1 MPTTTPASPSTSP
14 KPLETGLSVALEAY
28 DASAGV
34 LVPGFGLGPAVLHP
48 FEHHPPLDFVH
59 DPYLDGAQDIDD
71 NDDQVSSLSFG
82 FSSDFTTDFSLGN
95 EVVAPLHQQQ
105 QQQQSSYLKHHHH
118 HHHHPD
124 HQNQQYSSHHHHQTY
139 DTMNLPSSHIP
150 PRRSASI
157 HSLTPS
163 RDLIVAAKSP
173 EKSAAA
179 AAATATKSKRSN
191 RECKRGVRL
200 NFIDVQVK
208 KPPYMPPTVEWSVQ
222 FQDESRQIA
231 SEYVGG
237 LGRYAHLD
245 KVAVAAAP
253 RPEPSHL
260 EQTLRHQGHL
270 LPHARAAPGPD
281 ASVSPRTHLQHHPP
295 PPQLPPSYAS
305 YPPHAA
311 HRPPEPPRAADY
323 PPHRRESESAT
334 AYLTPQNSA
343 HPGPHPYA
351 GYEHFAALRDNA
363 HHSHSHHHSHSRSHT
378 HRDSDASS
386 AASIVPQPTAPPPSY
401 RHSAAA
407 PGAANGANALA
418 PDGMMTPPPS
428 EKATAGEREYLNS
441 PEEILYMQVF
451 VEEVGVW
458 MDSLDKEKHFSR
470 LIPYHALKSPMLL
483 NAFLACGVKHLTLVN
498 PAYQDDKAL
507 FYYDTAT
514 TQLLRSLQNPDRNT
528 GECATT
534 AVVLNVYEIMSEKP
548 AQRMNHIAGAR
559 ALIRECKWDA
569 RSSGIGAACFWL
581 NIGMEVLS
589 CLAFN
594 WQTSWDPDSWG
605 LDMDFAA
612 ESNGAGAATAAAA
625 ASGDGF
631 GSEELWVHRILYIVA
646 KIANF
651 RATIPRFQEPSPHDE
666 QIRLGNRLA
675 QWQDLKRL
683 CDKWNNAC
691 PRTMHPFGYLYPSQ
705 TNSKSAFPNVWL
717 IKRAAII
724 GRLFYHTAQCLLAQT
739 NPMEPGKAS
748 EEMRALQLHH
758 AHQVC
763 GIVAHTKDRGVASVA
778 IRSLAIASAVLTDP
792 REQEEVLEILDKIHT
807 ASGWRLGKIHSELK
821 KSWGWPSPAGGNT
834 PVMAHPDP
842 RGGSSGGGGK
852 YYASSTS
859 GGAPPAMTAAS
870 SQPPAAPMK
879 ALVNPLS
886 FADFS
891 LPNHPYQNWY
901 EPPNRNNSYSSQTFL

>member
-1 MPTTTPASPSTSP
+1 
-14 KPLETGLSVALEAY
+14 
-28 DASAGV
+28 
-34 LVPGFGLGPAVLHP
+34 
-48 FEHHPPLDFVH
+48 
-59 DPYLDGAQDIDD
+59 
-71 NDDQVSSLSFG
+71 
-82 FSSDFTTDFSLGN
+82 
-95 EVVAPLHQQQ
+95 
-105 QQQQSSYLKHHHH
+105 
-118 HHHHPD
+118 
-124 HQNQQYSSHHHHQTY
+124 
-139 DTMNLPSSHIP
+139 MNLPSSHIP

-163 RDLIVAAKSP
+163 RDLLIKLKSP

-179 AAATATKSKRSN
+179 AAATATKSKRVRTGCLTCRERHLKCDEGLPECLNCRKSS

-208 KPPYMPPTVEWSVQ
+208 QPPYMPPTVEWSVQ

-245 KVAVAAAP
+245 KQAAAP
-253 RPEPSHL
+253 APPRHTSHL
-260 EQTLRHQGHL
+260 EPTLRHQGHL
-270 LPHARAAPGPD
+270 LPHARASGPD
-281 ASVSPRTHLQHHPP
+281 TSVSPRTRVLPHPP
-295 PPQLPPSYAS
+295 PPPMYSYA
-305 YPPHAA
+305 
-311 HRPPEPPRAADY
+311 HRHEPPRPAAESVY
-323 PPHRRESESAT
+323 PRRDSDNP
-334 AYLTPQNSA
+334 YLTPQNSA
-343 HPGPHPYA
+343 HPGPHPY
-351 GYEHFAALRDNA
+351 GLHDHFASHRDA
-363 HHSHSHHHSHSRSHT
+363 PPRHPG

-401 RHSAAA
+401 RSSAAA
-407 PGAANGANALA
+407 AVAAAANPQA

-428 EKATAGEREYLNS
+428 EKASAAEREYLNS

-470 LIPYHALKSPMLL
+470 LIPYHSLKSPMLL

-498 PAYQDDKAL
+498 PAYKDDKAL

-514 TQLLRSLQNPDRNT
+514 TQLLRSLQNPDRNM

-569 RSSGIGAACFWL
+569 KSSGIGAACFWL

-594 WQTSWDPDSWG
+594 WQTSWDPDQWG
-605 LDMDFAA
+605 LNMDFAA
-612 ESNGAGAATAAAA
+612 DTGSAVAAATRS

-631 GSEELWVHRILYIVA
+631 GQEELWVQRILYIVA

-683 CDKWNNAC
+683 CDRWNNAC

-724 GRLFYHTAQCLLAQT
+724 GRLFYHTAQCILAQT

-763 GIVAHTKDRGVASVA
+763 GIVAHTKDRGIASVA

-792 REQEEVLEILDKIHT
+792 REQEEVLEILDKIH
-807 ASGWRLGKIHSELK
+807 AESGWRLGKIHSELK
-821 KSWGWPSPAGGNT
+821 KAWGWPSPAPSHVNLPGINDHRGSVGYGRPGPPGN
-834 PVMAHPDP
+834 
-842 RGGSSGGGGK
+842 
-852 YYASSTS
+852 
-859 GGAPPAMTAAS
+859 PPAMVASSSGPPGSSAAS
-870 SQPPAAPMK
+870 SAPMK

-901 EPPNRNNSYSSQTFL
+901 EPPNRSNTHNSQSFL

>member
-1 MPTTTPASPSTSP
+1 MPTTAPTRTFR
-14 KPLETGLSVALEAY
+14 VALEAY

-34 LVPGFGLGPAVLHP
+34 LVPGLGLGSAVLNP
-48 FEHHPPLDFVH
+48 FEHPPLDFVH
-59 DPYLDGAQDIDD
+59 DPYLGVDD
-71 NDDQVSSLSFG
+71 DDEDQVSSLSFG
-82 FSSDFTTDFSLGN
+82 FSSDFTPDFGLGPDADAASN
-95 EVVAPLHQQQ
+95 SESA
-105 QQQQSSYLKHHHH
+105 SSYLGNHHHH
-118 HHHHPD
+118 HHHHH
-124 HQNQQYSSHHHHQTY
+124 HQQQSYHQQHYHHHAN
-139 DTMNLPSSHIP
+139 MNLPSSHIP

-163 RDLIVAAKSP
+163 RDLLVKPKSP
-173 EKSAAA
+173 EKAAAA
-179 AAATATKSKRSN
+179 AAATATKSKR
-191 RECKRGVRL
+191 VRTGCL
-200 NFIDVQVK
+200 TYVQVK

-245 KVAVAAAP
+245 KKAVVAAPP
-253 RPEPSHL
+253 RHLGHL
-260 EQTLRHQGHL
+260 EPTLRHQSHL
-270 LPHARAAPGPD
+270 LPHARASGPD
-281 ASVSPRTHLQHHPP
+281 ASISPRTHLLHHPP
-295 PPQLPPSYAS
+295 APPPP
-305 YPPHAA
+305 PPPMYSHHPY
-311 HRPPEPPRAADY
+311 HREPPPRGAVEPSAY
-323 PPHRRESESAT
+323 PRRESDP
-334 AYLTPQNSA
+334 AYLTPQNSGYPA
-343 HPGPHPYA
+343 PHHPYSLH
-351 GYEHFAALRDNA
+351 EHFTSYRD
-363 HHSHSHHHSHSRSHT
+363 SGGGGIGSRTHG
-378 HRDSDASS
+378 HRDSDTSS

-401 RHSAAA
+401 RSSAAA
-407 PGAANGANALA
+407 ANPLA

-498 PAYQDDKAL
+498 PAYEDDKAL

-514 TQLLRSLQNPDRNT
+514 TLLLRSLQNPDRNT

-594 WQTSWDPDSWG
+594 WQTSWDPDQWG
-605 LDMDFAA
+605 LNMDFASDGGRA
-612 ESNGAGAATAAAA
+612 GGAAAAAAA
-625 ASGDGF
+625 ASRSGDGF
-631 GSEELWVHRILYIVA
+631 GQEEVWVHRILYIVA
-646 KIANF
+646 KITNF

-666 QIRLGNRLA
+666 QIRLGNRLQ

-792 REQEEVLEILDKIHT
+792 REQEEVLEILNKIH
-807 ASGWRLGKIHSELK
+807 AESGWRLGSIHGELK
-821 KSWGWPSPAGGNT
+821 RAWGWPSPAPSHASVPGVLGE
-834 PVMAHPDP
+834 H
-842 RGGSSGGGGK
+842 RGSLGGGG
-852 YYASSTS
+852 YGGRS
-859 GGAPPAMTAAS
+859 GPPGNPPAMATSSAPSASNAAS
-870 SQPPAAPMK
+870 SAPMK
-879 ALVNPLS
+879 SLVNPLS
-886 FADFS
+886 YADFS
-891 LPNHPYQNWY
+891 LPNAPYKDWWR
-901 EPPNRNNSYSSQTFL
+901 PPNRNDSYGYQAFP

>member
-1 MPTTTPASPSTSP
+1 
-14 KPLETGLSVALEAY
+14 
-28 DASAGV
+28 
-34 LVPGFGLGPAVLHP
+34 
-48 FEHHPPLDFVH
+48 
-59 DPYLDGAQDIDD
+59 
-71 NDDQVSSLSFG
+71 
-82 FSSDFTTDFSLGN
+82 
-95 EVVAPLHQQQ
+95 
-105 QQQQSSYLKHHHH
+105 
-118 HHHHPD
+118 
-124 HQNQQYSSHHHHQTY
+124 
-139 DTMNLPSSHIP
+139 MNLPSSHIP
-150 PRRSASI
+150 PRRAASI

-163 RDLIVAAKSP
+163 RDLLIKPKSP

-179 AAATATKSKRSN
+179 AAATATKSKRVRTGCLTCRERHLKCDEGLPECLNCRKSS

-208 KPPYMPPTVEWSVQ
+208 QPPYMPPTVEWSVQ

-245 KVAVAAAP
+245 KQAAAP
-253 RPEPSHL
+253 APPRHTSHL
-260 EQTLRHQGHL
+260 EPTLRHQGHL
-270 LPHARAAPGPD
+270 LPHARASGPD
-281 ASVSPRTHLQHHPP
+281 TSVSPRTRVLPHPP
-295 PPQLPPSYAS
+295 PPPMYSYA
-305 YPPHAA
+305 
-311 HRPPEPPRAADY
+311 HRHEPPRPATESVY
-323 PPHRRESESAT
+323 PRRDSDNP
-334 AYLTPQNSA
+334 YLTPQNSA
-343 HPGPHPYA
+343 HPGHHPY
-351 GYEHFAALRDNA
+351 GLHDHFASHRDGPPR
-363 HHSHSHHHSHSRSHT
+363 HPG

-386 AASIVPQPTAPPPSY
+386 AASIVPQPTVPPISY
-401 RHSAAA
+401 RSSAAA
-407 PGAANGANALA
+407 AAVAAAANPQA

-428 EKATAGEREYLNS
+428 EKASAAEREYLNS

-470 LIPYHALKSPMLL
+470 LIPYHSLKSPMLL

-498 PAYQDDKAL
+498 PAYKDDKAL

-514 TQLLRSLQNPDRNT
+514 TQLLRSLQNPDRNM

-569 RSSGIGAACFWL
+569 KSSGIGAACFWL

-594 WQTSWDPDSWG
+594 WQTSWDPDQWG
-605 LDMDFAA
+605 LNTDFAA
-612 ESNGAGAATAAAA
+612 DTGAAVAAAA
-625 ASGDGF
+625 RSASGDGF
-631 GSEELWVHRILYIVA
+631 GQEELWVQRILYIVA

-683 CDKWNNAC
+683 CDRWNNAC

-724 GRLFYHTAQCLLAQT
+724 GRLFYHTAQCILAQT

-763 GIVAHTKDRGVASVA
+763 GIVAHTKDRGIASVA

-792 REQEEVLEILDKIHT
+792 REQEEVLEILDKIH
-807 ASGWRLGKIHSELK
+807 AESGWRLGKIHSELK
-821 KSWGWPSPAGGNT
+821 KAWGWPSPAPSHANLPGINDHRGSVGYGRPGPPGNP
-834 PVMAHPDP
+834 PVMAASSSGPP
-842 RGGSSGGGGK
+842 GSS
-852 YYASSTS
+852 
-859 GGAPPAMTAAS
+859 AAS
-870 SQPPAAPMK
+870 SAPMK

-901 EPPNRNNSYSSQTFL
+901 EPPNRSNTHNSHSFL

>member
-1 MPTTTPASPSTSP
+1 MPTTIPAPQPQSRQP
-14 KPLETGLSVALEAY
+14 ALEAY

-34 LVPGFGLGPAVLHP
+34 LVPGFGLGSAVLHP
-48 FEHHPPLDFVH
+48 YEHPPLDFVH
-59 DPYLDGAQDIDD
+59 DPYLGVDD
-71 NDDQVSSLSFG
+71 DDDDQVSSLSFG
-82 FSSDFTTDFSLGN
+82 FSSDFTPDFALGPEADSAASN
-95 EVVAPLHQQQ
+95 PESHAS
-105 QQQQSSYLKHHHH
+105 SSYLKHGL
-118 HHHHPD
+118 
-124 HQNQQYSSHHHHQTY
+124 HHHQQSY
-139 DTMNLPSSHIP
+139 QQHHYQPGNMNLPSSHIP

-163 RDLIVAAKSP
+163 RDLLVKPKSP

-179 AAATATKSKRSN
+179 AAATATKSKRVRTGCLTCRERHLKCDEGLPDCVNCRKSN

-237 LGRYAHLD
+237 LSRYAHLD
-245 KVAVAAAP
+245 KQAAAAAAAAP
-253 RPEPSHL
+253 PRHTSHL
-260 EQTLRHQGHL
+260 EPTLRHQGHL
-270 LPHARAAPGPD
+270 LPHARASGPD
-281 ASVSPRTHLQHHPP
+281 ASVSPRTHLLHHPP
-295 PPQLPPSYAS
+295 PPPMYSYS
-305 YPPHAA
+305 
-311 HRPPEPPRAADY
+311 HRLEPPPRAVESAY
-323 PPHRRESESAT
+323 PRRESDNP
-334 AYLTPQNSA
+334 YLTPQNSA
-343 HPGPHPYA
+343 HPGPHPY
-351 GYEHFAALRDNA
+351 GLHDHFASYRDSA
-363 HHSHSHHHSHSRSHT
+363 PRHHG

-401 RHSAAA
+401 RSSAAA
-407 PGAANGANALA
+407 NPLA

-470 LIPYHALKSPMLL
+470 LIPYHSLKSPMLL

-569 RSSGIGAACFWL
+569 KSSGIGAACFWL

-594 WQTSWDPDSWG
+594 WQTSWDPDQWG

-612 ESNGAGAATAAAA
+612 DGAAAA
-625 ASGDGF
+625 AAARSASGDGF
-631 GSEELWVHRILYIVA
+631 GQEELWVHRILYIVA

-792 REQEEVLEILDKIHT
+792 REQEEVLEILDKIH
-807 ASGWRLGKIHSELK
+807 AESGWRLGKIHSELK
-821 KSWGWPSPAGGNT
+821 KTWGWPSPAPAHAHVPGAAGDHRGSVGYGRSGPPGN
-834 PVMAHPDP
+834 
-842 RGGSSGGGGK
+842 
-852 YYASSTS
+852 
-859 GGAPPAMTAAS
+859 PPAMATSSAS
-870 SQPPAAPMK
+870 APGSSATSSAPMK

-901 EPPNRNNSYSSQTFL
+901 EPPNRSNSYSSQSFL

>member
-1 MPTTTPASPSTSP
+1 MPKTLTDT
-14 KPLETGLSVALEAY
+14 ETVLLVALEAY
-28 DASAGV
+28 DASSGV
-34 LVPGFGLGPAVLHP
+34 FVPGFGLGSAVHSYEQPA
-48 FEHHPPLDFVH
+48 LDFVN
-59 DPYLDGAQDIDD
+59 DPYLDDD
-71 NDDQVSSLSFG
+71 DDQVSSLSFG
-82 FSSDFTTDFSLGN
+82 FSSDFTNTDFGFGN
-95 EVVAPLHQQQ
+95 DDAAASASNATTTSSYLRHQYPLHQHQ
-105 QQQQSSYLKHHHH
+105 
-118 HHHHPD
+118 HHP
-124 HQNQQYSSHHHHQTY
+124 QPY
-139 DTMNLPSSHIP
+139 DAAMNLPSSHIP

-163 RDLIVAAKSP
+163 RDLLVAAKSP

-179 AAATATKSKRSN
+179 AAATATKSKR
-191 RECKRGVRL
+191 VRT
-200 NFIDVQVK
+200 DVQVK
-208 KPPYMPPTVEWSVQ
+208 KPPFMPPTVEWSVQ

-245 KVAVAAAP
+245 RQATAAP
-253 RPEPSHL
+253 RRERSHL
-260 EQTLRHQGHL
+260 EPTLRHQGHL
-270 LPHARAAPGPD
+270 LPQARASSGPEH
-281 ASVSPRTHLQHHPP
+281 SVSPRTHLEHLPP
-295 PPQLPPSYAS
+295 PPAPPPASAYS
-305 YPPHAA
+305 YPHHHYAHHQHA
-311 HRPPEPPRAADY
+311 HHHSRPESRVPEY
-323 PPHRRESESAT
+323 PRRESET

-343 HPGPHPYA
+343 HPGPHSYGQYDP
-351 GYEHFAALRDNA
+351 FAALRDVP
-363 HHSHSHHHSHSRSHT
+363 SRHHT

-401 RHSAAA
+401 RSSAAA
-407 PGAANGANALA
+407 NPLA

-451 VEEVGVW
+451 VDEVGVW

-528 GECATT
+528 SECATT

-559 ALIRECKWDA
+559 ALIRECHWDA
-569 RSSGIGAACFWL
+569 KSTGIGAACFWL

-594 WQTSWDPDSWG
+594 WQTSWDPESWG
-605 LDMDFAA
+605 LDMDF
-612 ESNGAGAATAAAA
+612 TADNAN
-625 ASGDGF
+625 SSHGF
-631 GSEELWVHRILYIVA
+631 GQEELWVHRILYIVA

-666 QIRLGNRLA
+666 QIRLGNRLS

-792 REQEEVLEILDKIHT
+792 REQEEVLQILDKIH
-807 ASGWRLGKIHSELK
+807 AESGWRLGKIHAELK
-821 KSWGWPSPAGGNT
+821 KTWGWRSPGPSAANIVPGGAGGDSRSN
-834 PVMAHPDP
+834 
-842 RGGSSGGGGK
+842 
-852 YYASSTS
+852 STS
-859 GGAPPAMTAAS
+859 SKFFASPGPPGNPPAMATATSAA
-870 SQPPAAPMK
+870 SQPPGTSGSGSAPMK
-879 ALVNPLS
+879 ALVNPLT

-901 EPPNRNNSYSSQTFL
+901 EPPNRSNSYSSQNVL

>member
-1 MPTTTPASPSTSP
+1 
-14 KPLETGLSVALEAY
+14 
-28 DASAGV
+28 
-34 LVPGFGLGPAVLHP
+34 
-48 FEHHPPLDFVH
+48 
-59 DPYLDGAQDIDD
+59 
-71 NDDQVSSLSFG
+71 
-82 FSSDFTTDFSLGN
+82 
-95 EVVAPLHQQQ
+95 
-105 QQQQSSYLKHHHH
+105 
-118 HHHHPD
+118 
-124 HQNQQYSSHHHHQTY
+124 
-139 DTMNLPSSHIP
+139 MNLPSSHIP

-163 RDLIVAAKSP
+163 RDLLVKPKSP
-173 EKSAAA
+173 EKSAAL
-179 AAATATKSKRSN
+179 AAATATKSKRVRTGCLTCRERHLKCDEGLPECLNCRKSS

-208 KPPYMPPTVEWSVQ
+208 QPPYMPPTVEWSVQ

-245 KVAVAAAP
+245 KQAAAAAP
-253 RPEPSHL
+253 PRHTSHISHL
-260 EQTLRHQGHL
+260 EPTLRHQAHL
-270 LPHARAAPGPD
+270 LPHARASGPD
-281 ASVSPRTHLQHHPP
+281 TSVSPRTHVLHHPP
-295 PPQLPPSYAS
+295 PPPMYSYA
-305 YPPHAA
+305 
-311 HRPPEPPRAADY
+311 HRHEPPRAAAAAAPESVY
-323 PPHRRESESAT
+323 PRRDSDNP
-334 AYLTPQNSA
+334 YLTPQNSA
-343 HPGPHPYA
+343 HPASHSYGLHD
-351 GYEHFAALRDNA
+351 HFASYRDGPPR
-363 HHSHSHHHSHSRSHT
+363 HPG

-401 RHSAAA
+401 RSSAAA
-407 PGAANGANALA
+407 AAANPLA

-428 EKATAGEREYLNS
+428 EKASPGEREYLNS

-470 LIPYHALKSPMLL
+470 LIPYHSLKSPMLL

-498 PAYQDDKAL
+498 PAYKDDKAL

-514 TQLLRSLQNPDRNT
+514 TQLLRSLQNPDRNM

-534 AVVLNVYEIMSEKP
+534 AVVLNVYEIMSENP

-569 RSSGIGAACFWL
+569 KSSGIGAACFWL

-594 WQTSWDPDSWG
+594 WQTSWDPDHWG

-612 ESNGAGAATAAAA
+612 DGGAAVADAARS

-631 GSEELWVHRILYIVA
+631 GQEELWVQRILYIVA

-683 CDKWNNAC
+683 CDRWNNSC
-691 PRTMHPFGYLYPSQ
+691 PRTMRPFGYLYPSQ

-724 GRLFYHTAQCLLAQT
+724 GRLFYHTAQCILAQT

-792 REQEEVLEILDKIHT
+792 REQKEVLEILDKIH
-807 ASGWRLGKIHSELK
+807 AESGWRLGKIHSELK
-821 KSWGWPSPAGGNT
+821 KAWGWPSPAPSHATLPGINDHRGSIGGYGRPGN
-834 PVMAHPDP
+834 
-842 RGGSSGGGGK
+842 
-852 YYASSTS
+852 
-859 GGAPPAMTAAS
+859 PPAMATSSASSAAS
-870 SQPPAAPMK
+870 SAPVK
-879 ALVNPLS
+879 ALVNPLA

-901 EPPNRNNSYSSQTFL
+901 EPPNQSNTHSAQGFL

>member
-1 MPTTTPASPSTSP
+1 M
-14 KPLETGLSVALEAY
+14 EAY

-48 FEHHPPLDFVH
+48 FEHPPLDFGSES
-59 DPYLDGAQDIDD
+59 YLDVDD
-71 NDDQVSSLSFG
+71 DDQVSSLSFG

-95 EVVAPLHQQQ
+95 DAAALQQPSN
-105 QQQQSSYLKHHHH
+105 SSYLKHYPQQQHHHH
-118 HHHHPD
+118 HHHSQPYNTAD
-124 HQNQQYSSHHHHQTY
+124 
-139 DTMNLPSSHIP
+139 MNLPSSHIP

-173 EKSAAA
+173 GKSAAA
-179 AAATATKSKRSN
+179 AAATATKSKR
-191 RECKRGVRL
+191 VRTGY
-200 NFIDVQVK
+200 VQVK
-208 KPPYMPPTVEWSVQ
+208 KPPFMPPTVEWSVQ

-245 KVAVAAAP
+245 RQAVAAP
-253 RPEPSHL
+253 RRETSHL
-260 EQTLRHQGHL
+260 EPTLRHQGHL

-281 ASVSPRTHLQHHPP
+281 ISVSPRTHLQHHPP
-295 PPQLPPSYAS
+295 PPPPPSYA
-305 YPPHAA
+305 YPQHS
-311 HRPPEPPRAADY
+311 RPEPPRIADY
-323 PPHRRESESAT
+323 PPRRESET

-343 HPGPHPYA
+343 HPHPY
-351 GYEHFAALRDNA
+351 GHYEHYASVRDGAN
-363 HHSHSHHHSHSRSHT
+363 RSHA

-401 RHSAAA
+401 RSSAAA
-407 PGAANGANALA
+407 NPLA

-470 LIPYHALKSPMLL
+470 LIPYHSLKSPMLL

-612 ESNGAGAATAAAA
+612 DGASAS
-625 ASGDGF
+625 SGDGF

-792 REQEEVLEILDKIHT
+792 REQEEVLDILDKIH
-807 ASGWRLGKIHSELK
+807 AESGWRLGKIHSELK
-821 KSWGWPSPAGGNT
+821 KTWGWPNASASPA
-834 PVMAHPDP
+834 VDP
-842 RGGSSGGGGK
+842 RGAPGGGSKFFATTGPP
-852 YYASSTS
+852 
-859 GGAPPAMTAAS
+859 GNPPAMATAAAS
-870 SQPPAAPMK
+870 SQPAGTSSSSSAPMK

-901 EPPNRNNSYSSQTFL
+901 EPPNRSNSYNSQTFL

>member
-1 MPTTTPASPSTSP
+1 
-14 KPLETGLSVALEAY
+14 
-28 DASAGV
+28 
-34 LVPGFGLGPAVLHP
+34 
-48 FEHHPPLDFVH
+48 
-59 DPYLDGAQDIDD
+59 
-71 NDDQVSSLSFG
+71 
-82 FSSDFTTDFSLGN
+82 
-95 EVVAPLHQQQ
+95 
-105 QQQQSSYLKHHHH
+105 
-118 HHHHPD
+118 
-124 HQNQQYSSHHHHQTY
+124 
-139 DTMNLPSSHIP
+139 MNLPSSHIP
-150 PRRSASI
+150 PRRTASLQ
-157 HSLTPS
+157 SFTPS
-163 RDLIVAAKSP
+163 RDLVVTAKSP

-179 AAATATKSKRSN
+179 AAATATKSKR
-191 RECKRGVRL
+191 
-200 NFIDVQVK
+200 VK

-245 KVAVAAAP
+245 RQAAAAAAVAP
-253 RPEPSHL
+253 TVRHHETSHL
-260 EQTLRHQGHL
+260 EPTLRHQGHL
-270 LPHARAAPGPD
+270 LPHARASGPD
-281 ASVSPRTHLQHHPP
+281 ASVSPRSHLHHHPP
-295 PPQLPPSYAS
+295 PPPQPTYG
-305 YPPHAA
+305 YPHSS
-311 HRPPEPPRAADY
+311 RPDPRTIDSVY
-323 PPHRRESESAT
+323 PRRESET
-334 AYLTPQNSA
+334 AYLTPQNSG
-343 HPGPHPYA
+343 HPAPPPHPY
-351 GYEHFAALRDNA
+351 GLHEQHFASYRDGP
-363 HHSHSHHHSHSRSHT
+363 SRNHV

-401 RHSAAA
+401 RSNSAAA
-407 PGAANGANALA
+407 AAATGANPLA

-428 EKATAGEREYLNS
+428 EKASAGEREYLSS

-498 PAYQDDKAL
+498 PAYKDDKAL

-569 RSSGIGAACFWL
+569 RSTGIGAACFWL

-594 WQTSWDPDSWG
+594 WQTSWDPDHWG
-605 LDMDFAA
+605 LDVDFAA
-612 ESNGAGAATAAAA
+612 ADGPAAPSSAAAA
-625 ASGDGF
+625 RSADGF
-631 GSEELWVHRILYIVA
+631 GHEELWVHRILYIVA

-792 REQEEVLEILDKIHT
+792 REQEEVLDILDRIHVE
-807 ASGWRLGKIHSELK
+807 SGWRLGKIHAELK
-821 KSWGWPSPAGGNT
+821 RAWGWPSPAPSAATIPGG
-834 PVMAHPDP
+834 AA
-842 RGGSSGGGGK
+842 GK
-852 YYASSTS
+852 YYDGAGRS
-859 GGAPPAMTAAS
+859 GPPGNPPAMAATTAAPSGPGVAS
-870 SQPPAAPMK
+870 SAPMK

-901 EPPNRNNSYSSQTFL
+901 EPPNRSNPYSSQSFL

>member
-1 MPTTTPASPSTSP
+1 
-14 KPLETGLSVALEAY
+14 G
-28 DASAGV
+28 
-34 LVPGFGLGPAVLHP
+34 
-48 FEHHPPLDFVH
+48 
-59 DPYLDGAQDIDD
+59 
-71 NDDQVSSLSFG
+71 
-82 FSSDFTTDFSLGN
+82 
-95 EVVAPLHQQQ
+95 
-105 QQQQSSYLKHHHH
+105 
-118 HHHHPD
+118 
-124 HQNQQYSSHHHHQTY
+124 
-139 DTMNLPSSHIP
+139 
-150 PRRSASI
+150 
-157 HSLTPS
+157 
-163 RDLIVAAKSP
+163 
-173 EKSAAA
+173 
-179 AAATATKSKRSN
+179 
-191 RECKRGVRL
+191 
-200 NFIDVQVK
+200 
-208 KPPYMPPTVEWSVQ
+208 
-222 FQDESRQIA
+222 
-231 SEYVGG
+231 
-237 LGRYAHLD
+237 
-245 KVAVAAAP
+245 
-253 RPEPSHL
+253 HL
-260 EQTLRHQGHL
+260 EPTLRHQSHL
-270 LPHARAAPGPD
+270 LPQARASGPD
-281 ASVSPRTHLQHHPP
+281 ASLSPRTHLQHHHHQHHHHPP
-295 PPQLPPSYAS
+295 PPPSLPPPPPLSSSSMYSYS
-305 YPPHAA
+305 
-311 HRPPEPPRAADY
+311 HRPEPPRAVESAY
-323 PPHRRESESAT
+323 PRRESENP
-334 AYLTPQNSA
+334 YLTPQHSA
-343 HPGPHPYA
+343 HPGGPHPY
-351 GYEHFAALRDNA
+351 GLHEHLASYRETAPRN
-363 HHSHSHHHSHSRSHT
+363 HG

-401 RHSAAA
+401 RSSA
-407 PGAANGANALA
+407 GAGAGANPLA

-470 LIPYHALKSPMLL
+470 LVPYHSLKSPMLL

-559 ALIRECKWDA
+559 ALIRECRWDA
-569 RSSGIGAACFWL
+569 RSSGVGAACFWL

-594 WQTSWDPDSWG
+594 WQTSWDPDQWG

-612 ESNGAGAATAAAA
+612 DGTPTGPGAAARLAAAAAA
-625 ASGDGF
+625 ASSASSSSSSSSSADGF
-631 GSEELWVHRILYIVA
+631 GQEELWVHRILYIVA

-792 REQEEVLEILDKIHT
+792 REQDEVLEILDRIH
-807 ASGWRLGKIHSELK
+807 AESGWRLGKIHAELK
-821 KSWGWPSPAGGNT
+821 KTWGWPSPAPSHANT
-834 PVMAHPDP
+834 P
-842 RGGSSGGGGK
+842 GGGGGAPGGDPHQHQHHHHQHHQHQQQHHHRGSVGS
-852 YYASSTS
+852 YTSRSGPPGNPPAMAASSAMGSGAAAAAAAAASST
-859 GGAPPAMTAAS
+859 
-870 SQPPAAPMK
+870 PMK

-901 EPPNRNNSYSSQTFL
+901 EPPNRSGSYGGSQSFF

>member
-1 MPTTTPASPSTSP
+1 MHDHFASYRD
-14 KPLETGLSVALEAY
+14 G
-28 DASAGV
+28 
-34 LVPGFGLGPAVLHP
+34 GP
-48 FEHHPPLDFVH
+48 
-59 DPYLDGAQDIDD
+59 
-71 NDDQVSSLSFG
+71 
-82 FSSDFTTDFSLGN
+82 
-95 EVVAPLHQQQ
+95 
-105 QQQQSSYLKHHHH
+105 
-118 HHHHPD
+118 
-124 HQNQQYSSHHHHQTY
+124 
-139 DTMNLPSSHIP
+139 
-150 PRRSASI
+150 
-157 HSLTPS
+157 
-163 RDLIVAAKSP
+163 
-173 EKSAAA
+173 
-179 AAATATKSKRSN
+179 
-191 RECKRGVRL
+191 
-200 NFIDVQVK
+200 
-208 KPPYMPPTVEWSVQ
+208 
-222 FQDESRQIA
+222 
-231 SEYVGG
+231 
-237 LGRYAHLD
+237 
-245 KVAVAAAP
+245 
-253 RPEPSHL
+253 
-260 EQTLRHQGHL
+260 RHQG
-270 LPHARAAPGPD
+270 
-281 ASVSPRTHLQHHPP
+281 
-295 PPQLPPSYAS
+295 
-305 YPPHAA
+305 
-311 HRPPEPPRAADY
+311 
-323 PPHRRESESAT
+323 
-334 AYLTPQNSA
+334 
-343 HPGPHPYA
+343 
-351 GYEHFAALRDNA
+351 
-363 HHSHSHHHSHSRSHT
+363 

-401 RHSAAA
+401 RSSAAA
-407 PGAANGANALA
+407 NNPLA

-428 EKATAGEREYLNS
+428 EKAAAGEREYLNS

-470 LIPYHALKSPMLL
+470 LIPYHSLKSPMLL
-483 NAFLACGVKHLTLVN
+483 NAFLACGVKHLTLIN

-569 RSSGIGAACFWL
+569 KSSGIGAACFWL

-594 WQTSWDPDSWG
+594 WQTSWDPDQWG

-612 ESNGAGAATAAAA
+612 DGAAAA
-625 ASGDGF
+625 AAARSASGDGF
-631 GSEELWVHRILYIVA
+631 GQEELWVHRILYIVA

-705 TNSKSAFPNVWL
+705 TSSKSAFPNVWL

-792 REQEEVLEILDKIHT
+792 REQEEVLEILDKIH
-807 ASGWRLGKIHSELK
+807 AESGWRLGKIHGELK
-821 KSWGWPSPAGGNT
+821 KAWGWPSPAPSHANT
-834 PVMAHPDP
+834 PGDH
-842 RGGSSGGGGK
+842 RGSVGYGRSGPPGN
-852 YYASSTS
+852 
-859 GGAPPAMTAAS
+859 PPAMATSTASAPGSSAAS
-870 SQPPAAPMK
+870 SAPMK

-901 EPPNRNNSYSSQTFL
+901 EPPNRNNSYSSQSFL

>member
-1 MPTTTPASPSTSP
+1 MLTTTRASHPQSP
-14 KPLETGLSVALEAY
+14 RPGVLSPPLEAY
-28 DASAGV
+28 DASTGV
-34 LVPGFGLGPAVLHP
+34 LVPGFGLGSAVLHP
-48 FEHHPPLDFVH
+48 YEHPPLDFVH
-59 DPYLDGAQDIDD
+59 DPYLGIDD
-71 NDDQVSSLSFG
+71 EEDDDQVSSLSFG
-82 FSSDFTTDFSLGN
+82 FSSDFTADFALGPEADSAASN
-95 EVVAPLHQQQ
+95 PESHA
-105 QQQQSSYLKHHHH
+105 STASYLKHDDHIHYLYHQHQHQHHYQA
-118 HHHHPD
+118 D
-124 HQNQQYSSHHHHQTY
+124 I
-139 DTMNLPSSHIP
+139 MNLPSSHIP

-163 RDLIVAAKSP
+163 RDLLVKPKSP

-179 AAATATKSKRSN
+179 AAATATKSKR
-191 RECKRGVRL
+191 VRTGCL
-200 NFIDVQVK
+200 TYIQVK

-245 KVAVAAAP
+245 KQAAAAAAAP
-253 RPEPSHL
+253 PPRHMGHL
-260 EQTLRHQGHL
+260 EPTLRHQGHL
-270 LPHARAAPGPD
+270 LPQAHASGPD
-281 ASVSPRTHLQHHPP
+281 ASLSPRTHLQHHPP
-295 PPQLPPSYAS
+295 PPLPPSLPPPPQLSSSSSMYS
-305 YPPHAA
+305 YS
-311 HRPPEPPRAADY
+311 HRPEPPRAVESAY
-323 PPHRRESESAT
+323 PRRESDNP
-334 AYLTPQNSA
+334 YLTPQHSA
-343 HPGPHPYA
+343 HPAPHPY
-351 GYEHFAALRDNA
+351 GLHEHFASYRESAPRN
-363 HHSHSHHHSHSRSHT
+363 HG

-401 RHSAAA
+401 RSSA
-407 PGAANGANALA
+407 GAGAGANPLA

-470 LIPYHALKSPMLL
+470 LIPYHSLKSPMLL

-559 ALIRECKWDA
+559 ALIRECRWDA
-569 RSSGIGAACFWL
+569 KSSGIGAACFWL

-594 WQTSWDPDSWG
+594 WQTSWDPDQWG
-605 LDMDFAA
+605 LNMDFAA
-612 ESNGAGAATAAAA
+612 DGTATGPGAAAA
-625 ASGDGF
+625 AARSAASSSSSGDGF
-631 GSEELWVHRILYIVA
+631 GQEELWVHRILYIVA

-683 CDKWNNAC
+683 CDKWNNTC

-792 REQEEVLEILDKIHT
+792 REQDEVLEILDRIH
-807 ASGWRLGKIHSELK
+807 AESGWRLGKIHTELK
-821 KSWGWPSPAGGNT
+821 KTWGWPSPAPSHANT
-834 PVMAHPDP
+834 P
-842 RGGSSGGGGK
+842 GGGASAGDSHHHHHHHRGSVGS
-852 YYASSTS
+852 YTSRSGPPGNPPAMATSSAQGSGAASST
-859 GGAPPAMTAAS
+859 
-870 SQPPAAPMK
+870 PMK

-901 EPPNRNNSYSSQTFL
+901 EPPNRSSSYGSQSFF

>member
-1 MPTTTPASPSTSP
+1 MPTTAVAASSTQP
-14 KPLETGLSVALEAY
+14 GDGLSVALEAY

-34 LVPGFGLGPAVLHP
+34 LVPGFGLGSAVLHP
-48 FEHHPPLDFVH
+48 FEHPPLDFAH
-59 DPYLDGAQDIDD
+59 DPYLGVDD
-71 NDDQVSSLSFG
+71 DDDQVSSLSFG
-82 FSSDFTTDFSLGN
+82 FSSDFTADFTLGPEATPSN
-95 EVVAPLHQQQ
+95 SA
-105 QQQQSSYLKHHHH
+105 SASTSYLD
-118 HHHHPD
+118 HPQ
-124 HQNQQYSSHHHHQTY
+124 HYPQHYHN
-139 DTMNLPSSHIP
+139 MNLPSSHIP
-150 PRRSASI
+150 PRRSASL

-163 RDLIVAAKSP
+163 RDLIVNAKSP
-173 EKSAAA
+173 QKPAAA
-179 AAATATKSKRSN
+179 AAATATKSKR
-191 RECKRGVRL
+191 
-200 NFIDVQVK
+200 VK

-245 KVAVAAAP
+245 RQIAAAAAAAAVAP
-253 RPEPSHL
+253 RHPTSHL
-260 EQTLRHQGHL
+260 EPTLRHQGHL
-270 LPHARAAPGPD
+270 LPHARASGPD
-281 ASVSPRTHLQHHPP
+281 ASVSPRSHLHHHPP
-295 PPQLPPSYAS
+295 PPPPMYS
-305 YPPHAA
+305 YPPS
-311 HRPPEPPRAADY
+311 RPEPRPVETMY
-323 PPHRRESESAT
+323 PRRESES

-343 HPGPHPYA
+343 HAASHPY
-351 GYEHFAALRDNA
+351 GLHEHFASYRDPAN
-363 HHSHSHHHSHSRSHT
+363 RSHV

-401 RHSAAA
+401 RHNSV
-407 PGAANGANALA
+407 AANPLA

-470 LIPYHALKSPMLL
+470 LIPYHSLKSPMLL
-483 NAFLACGVKHLTLVN
+483 NAFLACGVKHLTLIN

-569 RSSGIGAACFWL
+569 RSAGIGAACFWL

-594 WQTSWDPDSWG
+594 WQTSWDPDQWG
-605 LDMDFAA
+605 LDMDFATDC
-612 ESNGAGAATAAAA
+612 SAAARA
-625 ASGDGF
+625 ASSSGDGF
-631 GSEELWVHRILYIVA
+631 GQEELWVHRILYIVA

-666 QIRLGNRLA
+666 QIRLGNRLS

-683 CDKWNNAC
+683 CDRWNNAC

-717 IKRAAII
+717 VKRAAII

-792 REQEEVLEILDKIHT
+792 REQEEVLEILDKIH
-807 ASGWRLGKIHSELK
+807 AESGWRLGKIHSELK
-821 KSWGWPSPAGGNT
+821 KAWGWRSPTPSHAAVPGAAGG
-834 PVMAHPDP
+834 DP
-842 RGGSSGGGGK
+842 RGNSSSSYARSGPPGNPPAMATSSAPAPGSSG
-852 YYASSTS
+852 AS
-859 GGAPPAMTAAS
+859 
-870 SQPPAAPMK
+870 AAPMK

-901 EPPNRNNSYSSQTFL
+901 EPPNRSNSYNSQTFL

>member
-1 MPTTTPASPSTSP
+1 
-14 KPLETGLSVALEAY
+14 
-28 DASAGV
+28 
-34 LVPGFGLGPAVLHP
+34 
-48 FEHHPPLDFVH
+48 
-59 DPYLDGAQDIDD
+59 
-71 NDDQVSSLSFG
+71 
-82 FSSDFTTDFSLGN
+82 
-95 EVVAPLHQQQ
+95 
-105 QQQQSSYLKHHHH
+105 
-118 HHHHPD
+118 
-124 HQNQQYSSHHHHQTY
+124 
-139 DTMNLPSSHIP
+139 MNLPSSHIP

-173 EKSAAA
+173 GKSAAA
-179 AAATATKSKRSN
+179 AAATATKSKRVRTGCLTCRERHLKCDEGLPDCLNCRKSN

-208 KPPYMPPTVEWSVQ
+208 QPPYMPPTVEWSVQ

-245 KVAVAAAP
+245 KQAVARP
-253 RPEPSHL
+253 RHETSHL
-260 EQTLRHQGHL
+260 EPTLRHQGHL
-270 LPHARAAPGPD
+270 LPHARAASGAD
-281 ASVSPRTHLQHHPP
+281 ASISPRTHLQHHPP
-295 PPQLPPSYAS
+295 PPPSYAYPQHS
-305 YPPHAA
+305 RPEHRGVEYPP
-311 HRPPEPPRAADY
+311 
-323 PPHRRESESAT
+323 RRESET

-343 HPGPHPYA
+343 HPHPY
-351 GYEHFAALRDNA
+351 GLHEHFSFRDGPN
-363 HHSHSHHHSHSRSHT
+363 RSHG

-386 AASIVPQPTAPPPSY
+386 AASIVPQPTGPPPSY
-401 RHSAAA
+401 RGST
-407 PGAANGANALA
+407 AANPLA

-470 LIPYHALKSPMLL
+470 LIPYHSLKSPMLL

-559 ALIRECKWDA
+559 ALIRECKWNA
-569 RSSGIGAACFWL
+569 KSSGIGAACFWL

-594 WQTSWDPDSWG
+594 WQTSWDPDQWG
-605 LDMDFAA
+605 LDMDL
-612 ESNGAGAATAAAA
+612 TADGCSS
-625 ASGDGF
+625 ASSDGF

-675 QWQDLKRL
+675 QWQELKRL

-792 REQEEVLEILDKIHT
+792 REQEEVLEILDKIH
-807 ASGWRLGKIHSELK
+807 AESGWRLGKIHSELK
-821 KSWGWPSPAGGNT
+821 RTWGWPAAGPASVV
-834 PVMAHPDP
+834 PVGDA
-842 RGGSSGGGGK
+842 RGSSK
-852 YYASSTS
+852 FFPAS
-859 GGAPPAMTAAS
+859 GPPGNPPAMATATAM
-870 SQPPAAPMK
+870 SQPAGTSSVSSAPMK
-879 ALVNPLS
+879 ALVNPLAY
-886 FADFS
+886 ADFS

-901 EPPNRNNSYSSQTFL
+901 EPPNRSNSYSSQSFL

>member
-1 MPTTTPASPSTSP
+1 MPTTIRQPTPPSPSP
-14 KPLETGLSVALEAY
+14 ALEAY
-28 DASAGV
+28 DASTGV
-34 LVPGFGLGPAVLHP
+34 LVPGFGLGPAVLYP
-48 FEHHPPLDFVH
+48 YEHPPLDFVN
-59 DPYLDGAQDIDD
+59 DAYLGIDD
-71 NDDQVSSLSFG
+71 DDDDDQVSSLSFG
-82 FSSDFTTDFSLGN
+82 FSSDFTTDFSLEG
-95 EVVAPLHQQQ
+95 AT
-105 QQQQSSYLKHHHH
+105 QSSSSSSHLRYHHHH
-118 HHHHPD
+118 HSQ
-124 HQNQQYSSHHHHQTY
+124 HQRPTY
-139 DTMNLPSSHIP
+139 ANAMNLPSSHIP

-157 HSLTPS
+157 QSLTPS

-173 EKSAAA
+173 EKA
-179 AAATATKSKRSN
+179 AAATATKSKR
-191 RECKRGVRL
+191 VRTGCL
-200 NFIDVQVK
+200 TYVQVK

-245 KVAVAAAP
+245 KVAVAAPPP
-253 RPEPSHL
+253 RREASHL
-260 EQTLRHQGHL
+260 EPTLRHQGHL
-270 LPHARAAPGPD
+270 LPQARVGPGPD
-281 ASVSPRTHLQHHPP
+281 VSPRTHLHHHPP
-295 PPQLPPSYAS
+295 LPPPPAYS
-305 YPPHAA
+305 YPP
-311 HRPPEPPRAADY
+311 RPEPPRVDY
-323 PPHRRESESAT
+323 PPPPPPRREGET
-334 AYLTPQNSA
+334 AYLTPQHSA
-343 HPGPHPYA
+343 HPPHPYSLH
-351 GYEHFAALRDNA
+351 EHFAAYRDA
-363 HHSHSHHHSHSRSHT
+363 PPHRPH

-401 RHSAAA
+401 RSSAAA
-407 PGAANGANALA
+407 NPLA

-470 LIPYHALKSPMLL
+470 LIPYHSLKSPMLL
-483 NAFLACGVKHLTLVN
+483 NAFLACGVKHLTLIN

-528 GECATT
+528 SECATT

-548 AQRMNHIAGAR
+548 AMRMSHIAGAR
-559 ALIRECKWDA
+559 ALIRECKWNA
-569 RSSGIGAACFWL
+569 KSSGIGAACFWL

-594 WQTSWDPDSWG
+594 WQTSWDPDQWG

-612 ESNGAGAATAAAA
+612 DNSSSAAATSA
-625 ASGDGF
+625 DGF

-739 NPMEPGKAS
+739 NPMEPTKAS

-792 REQEEVLEILDKIHT
+792 REQDEVLQLLDRIH
-807 ASGWRLGKIHSELK
+807 AESGWRLGMIHSELK
-821 KSWGWPSPAGGNT
+821 RTWGWPCASA
-834 PVMAHPDP
+834 
-842 RGGSSGGGGK
+842 SSGGADRASGGK
-852 YYASSTS
+852 FF
-859 GGAPPAMTAAS
+859 GGNPPAMATTASGSGVSAAAVA
-870 SQPPAAPMK
+870 PPNKM
-879 ALVNPLS
+879 VGNPLIE
-886 FADFS
+886 ADFS

-901 EPPNRNNSYSSQTFL
+901 EPPNRSNSFSSHGFL

>member
-1 MPTTTPASPSTSP
+1 MLTTTRASHPQSP
-14 KPLETGLSVALEAY
+14 RPALEAY
-28 DASAGV
+28 DASTGV
-34 LVPGFGLGPAVLHP
+34 LVPGFGLGSAVLHP
-48 FEHHPPLDFVH
+48 YEHPPLDFVH
-59 DPYLDGAQDIDD
+59 DPYLGIDD
-71 NDDQVSSLSFG
+71 EEDDDQVSSLSFG
-82 FSSDFTTDFSLGN
+82 FSSDFTADFALGPEADSAASN
-95 EVVAPLHQQQ
+95 PESHA
-105 QQQQSSYLKHHHH
+105 STASNLKHDDHIHYLYHQHQHQHHYQA
-118 HHHHPD
+118 D
-124 HQNQQYSSHHHHQTY
+124 I
-139 DTMNLPSSHIP
+139 MNLPSSHIP

-163 RDLIVAAKSP
+163 RDLLVKPKSP

-179 AAATATKSKRSN
+179 AAATATKSKR
-191 RECKRGVRL
+191 
-200 NFIDVQVK
+200 VK

-245 KVAVAAAP
+245 KQAAAAAAAP
-253 RPEPSHL
+253 PPRHMGHL
-260 EQTLRHQGHL
+260 EPTLRHQGHL
-270 LPHARAAPGPD
+270 LPQAHASGPD
-281 ASVSPRTHLQHHPP
+281 ASLSPRTHLQHHPP
-295 PPQLPPSYAS
+295 PLPPSLPPPPQLSSSSSMYS
-305 YPPHAA
+305 YS
-311 HRPPEPPRAADY
+311 HRPEPPRAVESAY
-323 PPHRRESESAT
+323 PRRESDNP
-334 AYLTPQNSA
+334 YLTPQHSA
-343 HPGPHPYA
+343 HPAPHPY
-351 GYEHFAALRDNA
+351 GLHEHFASYRESAPRN
-363 HHSHSHHHSHSRSHT
+363 HG

-401 RHSAAA
+401 RSSA
-407 PGAANGANALA
+407 GAGAGANPLA

-470 LIPYHALKSPMLL
+470 LIPYHSLKSPMLL

-559 ALIRECKWDA
+559 ALIRECRWDA
-569 RSSGIGAACFWL
+569 KSSGIGAACFWL

-594 WQTSWDPDSWG
+594 WQTSWDPDQWG

-612 ESNGAGAATAAAA
+612 DGTATGPGAAVARSAASSSS
-625 ASGDGF
+625 SGDGF
-631 GSEELWVHRILYIVA
+631 GQEELWVHRILYIVA

-792 REQEEVLEILDKIHT
+792 REQDEVLEILDRIH
-807 ASGWRLGKIHSELK
+807 AESGWRLGKIHTELK
-821 KSWGWPSPAGGNT
+821 KTWGWPSPAPSHANT
-834 PVMAHPDP
+834 P
-842 RGGSSGGGGK
+842 GGGASAGDSHHHHHHHHHRGSVGS
-852 YYASSTS
+852 YTSRSGPPGNPPAMATSSAQGSGAASST
-859 GGAPPAMTAAS
+859 
-870 SQPPAAPMK
+870 PMK

-901 EPPNRNNSYSSQTFL
+901 EPPNRSSSYGSQSFF

>member
-1 MPTTTPASPSTSP
+1 
-14 KPLETGLSVALEAY
+14 
-28 DASAGV
+28 
-34 LVPGFGLGPAVLHP
+34 
-48 FEHHPPLDFVH
+48 
-59 DPYLDGAQDIDD
+59 
-71 NDDQVSSLSFG
+71 
-82 FSSDFTTDFSLGN
+82 
-95 EVVAPLHQQQ
+95 
-105 QQQQSSYLKHHHH
+105 
-118 HHHHPD
+118 
-124 HQNQQYSSHHHHQTY
+124 
-139 DTMNLPSSHIP
+139 MNLPSSHIP

-163 RDLIVAAKSP
+163 RDLLVKPKSP
-173 EKSAAA
+173 EKSAAAAA
-179 AAATATKSKRSN
+179 AAATATKSKRVRTGCLTCRERHLKCDEGLPDCLNCRKSS

-208 KPPYMPPTVEWSVQ
+208 QPPYMPPTVEWSVQ
-222 FQDESRQIA
+222 FQDESRLIA

-245 KVAVAAAP
+245 KKAAVAPPP
-253 RPEPSHL
+253 RHLGHL
-260 EQTLRHQGHL
+260 EPTLRHQSHL
-270 LPHARAAPGPD
+270 LPHARASGPD
-281 ASVSPRTHLQHHPP
+281 ASVSPRTHLLHHPP
-295 PPQLPPSYAS
+295 PPPP
-305 YPPHAA
+305 PPPTYSRHPYY
-311 HRPPEPPRAADY
+311 REPPPRGPIESSAY
-323 PPHRRESESAT
+323 PRRESES

-343 HPGPHPYA
+343 HPAPHHPYSLH
-351 GYEHFAALRDNA
+351 EHFASYRDA
-363 HHSHSHHHSHSRSHT
+363 HGH

-401 RHSAAA
+401 RSSAAA
-407 PGAANGANALA
+407 ANPLA

-498 PAYQDDKAL
+498 PAYEDDKAL

-594 WQTSWDPDSWG
+594 WQTSWDPDQWG
-605 LDMDFAA
+605 LDMSFTSEA
-612 ESNGAGAATAAAA
+612 SAAAA
-625 ASGDGF
+625 IAASRSGDGF
-631 GSEELWVHRILYIVA
+631 GQEEVWVHRILYIVA

-666 QIRLGNRLA
+666 QIRLGNRLQ
-675 QWQDLKRL
+675 QWQDLKKL
-683 CDKWNNAC
+683 CDKWNNTC

-739 NPMEPGKAS
+739 NPMEPGRAS

-792 REQEEVLEILDKIHT
+792 REQEEVLEILDKIHA
-807 ASGWRLGKIHSELK
+807 ASGWRLGSIHGELK
-821 KSWGWPSPAGGNT
+821 KAWGWPSPAPSHASLG
-834 PVMAHPDP
+834 PAEH
-842 RGGSSGGGGK
+842 RGSVGSYGGGGRP
-852 YYASSTS
+852 
-859 GGAPPAMTAAS
+859 GPPGNPPAMATSSAPSASSAAAS
-870 SQPPAAPMK
+870 APMK

-886 FADFS
+886 YADFS
-891 LPNHPYQNWY
+891 LPNAPYKDWWK
-901 EPPNRNNSYSSQTFL
+901 PPNRNDSYGYQGFP